1 MGDVNKNA
9 FFKGLNPA
17 FGAVFRYNP
26 NFRWALKTN
35 LMWGQVSGTTE
46 GQQNV
51 FPDHAQGSFSRSLIE
66 LGGQMEFNFF
76 PYSDKFAYSNAMS
89 VAQAYDFISGLEL
102 TPTEEMIAGQI
113 IKEIRERLGF
123 LINVGLEYLTLA
135 RSSGTL
141 SGGES
146 QRIRLATQIG
156 SSPGGSAL
164 HPG

>member
-76 PYSDKFAYSNAMS
+76 PYSDKFRIQTQDVSLP
-89 VAQAYDFISGLEL
+89 I
-102 TPTEEMIAGQI
+102 
-113 IKEIRERLGF
+113 F
-123 LINVGLEYLTLA
+123 LWDWG
-135 RSSGTL
+135 
-141 SGGES
+141 
-146 QRIRLATQIG
+146 
-156 SSPGGSAL
+156 
-164 HPG
+164 